1 MFCTNCGKQQAEGA
15 KFCGDCGS
23 PMAGSAPT
31 PSAAPAPAPSAPINQ
46 PATSAPMP
54 TSAPLAP
61 VAPISEPATSAQYVV
76 TPGERSPHSWVAA
89 LLLCFFLGSI
99 GIHRFYVGKVGT
111 GIAMI
116 FTLGG
121 FGIWTL
127 VDFIMIC
134 VGSFRDIQGRELKP

>member
-23 PMAGSAPT
+23 PMAGTAP
-31 PSAAPAPAPSAPINQ
+31 AAPAAPSAPISQ
-46 PATSAPMP
+46 PAMSAPMP
-54 TSAPLAP
+54 ASAPIAP
-61 VAPISEPATSAQYVV
+61 VTPISEPATSAQFVV
-76 TPGERSPHSWVAA
+76 TPGERSPHSWIAA
-89 LLLCFFLGSI
+89 LLLCFFLGGL
-99 GIHRFYVGKVGT
+99 GIHRFMVGKVGT

-134 VGSFRDIQGRELKP
+134 IGSFRDIQGRELKP

>member
-23 PMAGSAPT
+23 PMAGTAPVA
-31 PSAAPAPAPSAPINQ
+31 PAAPAAPSAPISQ
-46 PATSAPMP
+46 PAMSAPMP
-54 TSAPLAP
+54 TSAPIAP
-61 VAPISEPATSAQYVV
+61 VTPISEPATSAQFVV
-76 TPGERSPHSWVAA
+76 TPGERSPHSWIAA
-89 LLLCFFLGSI
+89 LLLCFFLGGL
-99 GIHRFYVGKVGT
+99 GIHRFMVGKVGT

-134 VGSFRDIQGRELKP
+134 IGSFRDIQGRELKP